1 MQRYIRIRFLVF
13 IPSISTCSTDF
24 SIFPPQRIINFV
36 AVSIFLLGYCDQFS
50 FILKPGVQYSTNK
63 EQITGS
69 FQEMVHSI

>member
-36 AVSIFLLGYCDQFS
+36 ALVSGVGFRTLTRANLLDYNFG
-50 FILKPGVQYSTNK
+50 
-63 EQITGS
+63 
-69 FQEMVHSI
+69 